1 MYINHYIYISQ
12 VKSLPEFKELRQRFL
27 EEIFNTED
35 DNSTLISTTS
45 KVRNFA
51 SRSYNFDQQ
60 VGQQSLNSF
69 QAIYSKNRNN
79 NKIVILTKG
88 LNEIELFENIFLML

>member
-1 MYINHYIYISQ
+1 M
-12 VKSLPEFKELRQRFL
+12 
-27 EEIFNTED
+27 
-35 DNSTLISTTS
+35 
-45 KVRNFA
+45 RNFA